1 MRNILVVVDVQKDF
15 VDGSLGTKEAVAIL
29 DHVKAKIASY
39 PIENVYVTMDTHPKD
54 YLDTYEGKHLPVE
67 HCIEGTDGWMLHES
81 IRDSLRGARIFL
93 KPGFGSVD
101 LIEQLKK
108 DNEQEPI
115 SVEMIGLCTDICVIT
130 NAMML
135 KGALPNIDIKVDQDC
150 CAGVTPDLHEAALKV
165 MRSCQIEVIGGD
177 AD

>member
-54 YLDTYEGKHLPVE
+54 YLNTYEGKHLPVE

-108 DNEQEPI
+108 DNEQELI

-135 KGALPNIDIKVDQDC
+135 KGALPNNDIKVDQDC